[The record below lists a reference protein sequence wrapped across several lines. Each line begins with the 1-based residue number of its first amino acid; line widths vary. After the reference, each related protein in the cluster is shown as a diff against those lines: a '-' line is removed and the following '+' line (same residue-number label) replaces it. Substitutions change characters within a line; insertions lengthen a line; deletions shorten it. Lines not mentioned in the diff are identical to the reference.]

1 MSKLLS
7 AAPEERVPNLH
18 PFLERLR
25 TTQSMR
31 DGRIVVCFP
40 ETGDQAT
47 VVVPLAQPAG
57 CLSSH

>member
-57 CLSSH
+57 